1 MTDKAILV
9 GINAYPGA
17 PLSGCVNDV
26 TDMAE
31 FLCDHA
37 GFNPDSVRLLT
48 DKRATTAA
56 ILERVRWLITGAKAG
71 DRLVFHYSGHGAQV
85 PTRDTKAEVDGLLE
99 VICPVEFDWSP
110 EHMITDKDFAKL
122 FAQIPAGVKFLWISD
137 SCHSGD
143 LDRSIPHPLAPKSK
157 SMPQPADIAWRMRS
171 AAKKELVTASASRA
185 ALGKET
191 PFPGV
196 LISGCKS
203 TQTSADAVFNGRA
216 SGALTY
222 NLLKVLGNP
231 QGMRES
237 LTDVVR
243 GVRSNLKQGGYS
255 QVPQLEG
262 KKAAFAKPFLG

>member
-1 MTDKAILV
+1 MSTKALCV
-9 GINAYPGA
+9 GINKYDGA

-26 TDMAE
+26 SDMAE
-31 FLCDHA
+31 FLVDHA

-56 ILERVRWLITGAKAG
+56 ILERLKWLVTGAKAG

-99 VICPVEFDWSP
+99 CVCPCDFDWEP
-110 EHMITDKDFAKL
+110 EHMITDKQFAKI
-122 FAQIPAGVKFLWISD
+122 FAVIPAGVKFLWVSD
-137 SCHSGD
+137 SCHSGS
-143 LDRSIPHPLAPKSK
+143 LSREIPHPLDPKPK
-157 SMPQPADIAWRMRS
+157 FMPQPADIAWRMRS

-185 ALGKET
+185 ALGKES
-191 PFPGV
+191 PFSGV
-196 LISGCKS
+196 LISGCKAN
-203 TQTSADAVFNGRA
+203 QTSADAVFNGRA

-222 NLLKVLGNP
+222 NLLKMLGSP

-237 LTDVVR
+237 LTDIVR

-262 KKAAFAKPFLG
+262 KKAVFAKPFLG